1 MHTPTQAGVRRST
14 EVRGG
19 SLRRWLLALGVI
31 AGLLLSHVLNDHDV
45 APDHDST
52 VAGPVMT
59 GWQEPFDASVLP
71 VAGSAGGVPDGDFVG
86 VAGQADGHGEVL
98 PVPIPAALDLLAGC
112 VLALLV
118 IAGAVAVM
126 ALTGR
131 RSVAASSP
139 GPVHSDVG
147 SPDGGAR
154 TRVALCV
161 LRV

>member
-1 MHTPTQAGVRRST
+1 MPVGREKLRKYGKRAGYV
-14 EVRGG
+14 V
-19 SLRRWLLALGVI
+19 LGLV
-31 AGLLLSHVLNDHDV
+31 
-45 APDHDST
+45 
-52 VAGPVMT
+52 
-59 GWQEPFDASVLP
+59 
-71 VAGSAGGVPDGDFVG
+71 
-86 VAGQADGHGEVL
+86 
-98 PVPIPAALDLLAGC
+98 ALDLLAGC

-147 SPDGGAR
+147 SPDSGAR
-154 TRVALCV
+154 TPVALCV